1 MSQEIETVIFG
12 KDIARIAWIYA
23 ITFGLEITDTMVF
36 ANLGPHLMQRLQIDS
51 CGSNASLD

>member
-1 MSQEIETVIFG
+1 MGTACFG

-23 ITFGLEITDTMVF
+23 ITRGLESTDKLVF